1 MDVVCQTRCQIMK
14 KTWQKWLPKL
24 VGQALNTAGLFAP
37 RKTVE
42 WSMKVFAKPRK
53 GRVLSHQKKFLQKA
67 IPSSINVNGQD
78 FHIHIFGQGSEAI
91 LLAHGWESNSWRW
104 RKLMR
109 YLGTEKYQFIALD
122 APGHGMT
129 PSTLF
134 NVKEYAEAIA
144 AAAIEYKCC
153 TVIGHSIGGF
163 ACLYAAAQNTQAGI
177 TKIVSLAAP
186 SSLQLIM
193 EKYFSIIGLSQYMR
207 SKTFDL
213 FPKLY
218 GQTIESLDIQNFGRN
233 IAATGLIIHDRMDG
247 INGPESAYQIHE
259 CWPES
264 KLEITV
270 DSDHSLQS
278 DSVFERI
285 RTFILEQ

>member
-1 MDVVCQTRCQIMK
+1 MDVVCQTRCQIMR

-24 VGQALNTAGLFAP
+24 VGQALNIAGIFAP

-42 WSMKVFAKPRK
+42 LSMRVFAKPRK
-53 GRVLSHQKKFLQKA
+53 GRVLSHQRKFLQKA
-67 IPSSINVNGQD
+67 IPSPISVNGQD
-78 FHIHIFGQGSEAI
+78 FHVHIFGHGGEAI

-109 YLGTEKYQFIALD
+109 HLGTEKFKFIALD

-129 PSTLF
+129 PSEYF
-134 NVKEYAEAIA
+134 NVHGYAEAIA
-144 AAAIEYKCC
+144 ATARTYQCH

-163 ACLYAAAQNTQAGI
+163 ACMYAAALNTQAGI

-193 EKYFSIIGLSQYMR
+193 EKYFSIIGLSKYMQSR
-207 SKTFDL
+207 TFAL

-218 GQTIESLDIQNFGRN
+218 GQTIESLDVQNFGRN
-233 IAATGLIIHDRMDG
+233 ITATGLIIHDQSDA

-259 CWPES
+259 CWPGS

-270 DSDHSLQS
+270 DSDHSLQN
-278 DSVFERI
+278 DFVFERI
-285 RTFILEQ
+285 KAFISA